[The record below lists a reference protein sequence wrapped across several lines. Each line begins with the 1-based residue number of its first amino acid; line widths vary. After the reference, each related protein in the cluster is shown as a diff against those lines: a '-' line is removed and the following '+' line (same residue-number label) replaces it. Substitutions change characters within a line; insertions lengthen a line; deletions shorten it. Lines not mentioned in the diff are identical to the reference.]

1 VYIASVDNTNNN
13 KYRIGRIATLRN
25 ELKKLVKDVQAGKVD
40 RAIAADEILKLREEI
55 DKVTEDLNS
64 IEHKD

>member
-1 VYIASVDNTNNN
+1 VDNNNN